1 MVAVGSKMRTLLQE
15 FVDARVDVPELF
27 ARAEKLLPRGADAG
41 EEILELLA
49 EANLR
54 LKLPE
59 GRKAFIHR
67 LEQFAAGESSFT
79 ELALWSFSLGQ
90 TEALNPEAPV
100 SANPEFNLQRAV
112 VEWIDGWEAEAARP
126 QPTEVHELAEIL
138 GRETDPRRCLAAME
152 EAMERFG
159 RD

>member
-1 MVAVGSKMRTLLQE
+1 MAAVTPRLRALLQD

-27 ARAEKLLPRGADAG
+27 ARAEKLLPAGADAG

-49 EANLR
+49 EADLR

-67 LEQFAAGESSFT
+67 LEQFAAGDSSFT

-100 SANPEFNLQRAV
+100 SANPEVNLLRAV
-112 VEWIDGWEAEAARP
+112 VEWIDEWEEEAARP
-126 QPTEVHELAEIL
+126 QPTEVRELAEIL
-138 GRETDPRRCLAAME
+138 GREADPRRCQEALE

-159 RD
+159 RK